1 MLKVFSAQNSFE
13 VHNLKN
19 ALESQGVKC
28 EIRGEHLR
36 TGIGDLPPIECW
48 AELWIVEDSMKETA
62 ERIIASGRARQ
73 MNAWTCPGCGE
84 SVDGQLGQC
93 WNCQADCPSLS
104 A

>member
-19 ALESQGVKC
+19 VLESQGVKC
-28 EIRGEHLR
+28 VIRGENLR

-48 AELWIVEDSMKETA
+48 AELWIVDGSMKEVA
-62 ERIIASGRARQ
+62 DRIIASGGELKT
-73 MNAWTCPGCGE
+73 NSWKCPKCEE

-93 WNCQADCPSLS
+93 WNCQAYCPS
-104 A
+104 